1 MNVRAESGADFD
13 LDSPAEWVGVGA
25 NSVFVATQRRCVSTI
40 RTGRSNGPWS
50 GWTARA
56 MTSLTAPSGEQLLAM
71 GYDDG
76 VIEIRSESA
85 AAGSP
90 NWSLQGAPNS
100 PVSLLMAGPP
110 GAVIAGFKNG
120 VVGLWDIRDGIRI
133 RAIRLNG
140 AVNHGVLKNQQFAAG
155 TELGDT
161 LAWDMAAFY
170 TSTCALLQDVWQ
182 NVPVIWGRGQAVRQR
197 PPSVHPCFPEEK

>member
-1 MNVRAESGADFD
+1 
-13 LDSPAEWVGVGA
+13 
-25 NSVFVATQRRCVSTI
+25 
-40 RTGRSNGPWS
+40 
-50 GWTARA
+50 
-56 MTSLTAPSGEQLLAM
+56 M

-76 VIEIRSESA
+76 VIEIRSECCSGESELESA
-85 AAGSP
+85 RGSKQ
-90 NWSLQGAPNS
+90 SSFSAYG
-100 PVSLLMAGPP
+100 GPSRSGNRGIP
-110 GAVIAGFKNG
+110 ERRS
-120 VVGLWDIRDGIRI
+120 GLWDIRDGIRI